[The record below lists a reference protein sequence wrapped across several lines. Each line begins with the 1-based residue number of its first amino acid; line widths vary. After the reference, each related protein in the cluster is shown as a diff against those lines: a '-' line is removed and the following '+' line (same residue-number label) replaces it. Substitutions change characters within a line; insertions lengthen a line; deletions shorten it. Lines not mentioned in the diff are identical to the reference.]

1 MLQHALTGFAA
12 VMLLMTLLWVYSVR
26 VKNASIVD
34 IFWGPG
40 FVLQVWVYFLL
51 TPQGDPARKWLSAVL
66 VSIWGLRLGVYIF
79 RRNRGKGEDF
89 RYQEFRRKYG
99 PERYWWVSFFQ
110 VFVLQGVLMW
120 VIGAPLLIAQGGPGP
135 IGLWEAAAVIIWI
148 IGFVFEAGGDAQLAA
163 FKANPASK
171 GRLLNTGLWRYTRHP
186 NYFGDAAQWWAYYLL
201 AVGAGGWWTIFSPVI
216 MTLFLIRVSGVG
228 LLEKTLAQTK
238 PGYREY
244 METTSAF
251 VPWFP
256 KRRGS
261 AGSGRN

>member
-1 MLQHALTGFAA
+1 MLPHSLIGFAA
-12 VMLLMTLLWVYSVR
+12 VMLLMTLLWAYSVR

-120 VIGAPLLIAQGGPGP
+120 VIGAPLLLAQGGPGS
-135 IGLWEAAAVIIWI
+135 IGLWEAAAVIGWI

-163 FKANPASK
+163 FKANPANK
-171 GRLLNTGLWRYTRHP
+171 GKLLNTGLWRYTRHP

-256 KRRGS
+256 KRTGS
-261 AGSGRN
+261 SNGN